1 MFSKSKTSERIDAEQ
16 REQYDYARR
25 RVKQKKRLMQH
36 FIFFLAGSILLIIIN
51 PVLGIG
57 KDFFIQNWF
66 AWAILVWALFFLVH
80 VFNVFI
86 LNKFMGKEWENQQV
100 EKLKAKQEARIRE
113 LEKDVTKEVLSA
125 EVKKKKAQD
134 QQQTP
139 GAL

>member
-113 LEKDVTKEVLSA
+113 LVKDVTKEVLSA